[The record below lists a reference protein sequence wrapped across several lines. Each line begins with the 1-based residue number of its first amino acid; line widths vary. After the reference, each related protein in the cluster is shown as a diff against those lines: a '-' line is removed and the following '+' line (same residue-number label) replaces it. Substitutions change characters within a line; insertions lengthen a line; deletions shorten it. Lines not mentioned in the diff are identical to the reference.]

1 MSIPTKLFITEK
13 VPGDPRIR
21 TLEIDDPTL
30 IHHALYKKVMAQ
42 AGQIVADTVVI
53 QHLMSR
59 EGAIRKSF
67 ACQN

>member
-1 MSIPTKLFITEK
+1 MNIPTKLFITEK

-42 AGQIVADTVVI
+42 AGLIVAQVGI
-53 QHLMSR
+53 IEHLRSG
-59 EGAIRKSF
+59 EEAIRKSF